1 MIVYVAHPLR
11 GNEEE
16 NRQLISEILRELD
29 KDFPERLFL
38 SPIHSFG
45 WLGGD
50 HERALTLCLRLLAQ
64 SDELWLFGYC
74 LNSEGCV
81 TERHEAMR
89 LGIPVCAPIRIPL
102 EVKRRGRS
110 NGGA

>member
-16 NRQLISEILRELD
+16 NRQLISEVLRELD
-29 KDFPERLFL
+29 KDFPEWLFL

-64 SDELWLFGYC
+64 ADELWLFGDWH
-74 LNSEGCV
+74 NSAGCMM
-81 TERHEAMR
+81 ERDAAR
-89 LGIPVCAPIRIPL
+89 NLGIEICAPIRL
-102 EVKRRGRS
+102 GVRG
-110 NGGA
+110 